1 MIATATTVP
10 RLAYSIAESAELI
23 SVSVATIR
31 RLIEAKKLSCARVG
45 DRVLI
50 PREELERLV
59 AVGHVE
65 PTEERRTTA

>member
-1 MIATATTVP
+1 VIATATP
-10 RLAYSIAESAELI
+10 RLAYSIAESAQLI
-23 SVSVATIR
+23 GVSVATIR

-59 AVGHVE
+59 QVE
-65 PTEERRTTA
+65 PTGEEKTTTA